1 MLTAA
6 NVTSV
11 ASLVMSASSAGRVLA
26 LLQRRPRF
34 GDPSLAL
41 RRPHALLPPPP
52 LGLLL
57 FRSSGGR
64 CGSRGLPCPRGY
76 LLPLP
81 LPLHRLS
88 FSSLGLPLGQPFF
101 LMFLLPWMFLM
112 SLLPW
117 MLLMFLLRWMSWILL
132 GTP

>member
-6 NVTSV
+6 DVTSV
-11 ASLVMSASSAGRVLA
+11 ASLVMSASSAGRTLA
-26 LLQRRPRF
+26 LLRRRPCF
-34 GDPSLAL
+34 GVPFLAL
-41 RRPHALLPPPP
+41 LLPPPLGP
-52 LGLLL
+52 LS
-57 FRSSGGR
+57 FQSSGGC

-81 LPLHRLS
+81 LPLHRLL
-88 FSSLGLPLGQPFF
+88 FSSLGLPLGQPLF